1 MAIYHCSVKTIS
13 RSKGRSATAAAAY
26 RSGVC
31 LEDERTGEVHDY
43 THKSGIEHTELI
55 MPEGITLDREQL
67 WNAAE
72 ASEKRKNS
80 TVAREYEVALPEELN
95 PEQRTELAR
104 EFARHLVER
113 YGVAVDVSIHA
124 PGREGDSRNYHAHIL
139 TTTRQ
144 VTPGGFAAKTRA
156 LDDKKTGEIEHVRA
170 TWAQL
175 TNQALEMSGHTER
188 VSHKSLE
195 EQGINRQ
202 PTVHLGPAVTAMERR
217 GVHTDRGELNR
228 GVDTQEA
235 QKELAAAEQ
244 VQAGAER
251 MRAQARQ
258 WKQAQ
263 EQAKQKEIARQRERE
278 RIEREEKERQQKLEA
293 ERKAQERERLEQ
305 GRARQRSRGPGLGR

>member
-1 MAIYHCSVKTIS
+1 MAIYHCSVKTV
-13 RSKGRSATAAAAY
+13 GRSAGRSAVASAAY
-26 RSGVC
+26 RAGVC

-43 THKSGIEHTELI
+43 TRKSGIEHTELI
-55 MPEGITLDREQL
+55 MPEGVTLDREQL

-72 ASEKRKNS
+72 VAEKRKNS

-95 PEQRTELAR
+95 SEQRTELAR
-104 EFARHLVER
+104 DFARHLVER

-175 TNQALEMSGHTER
+175 TNQALERSGHTER

-202 PTVHLGPAVTAMERR
+202 PTVHLGPTVTAMERR

-228 GVDTQEA
+228 GADTQEA

-244 VQAGAER
+244 TQAGAER
-251 MRAQARQ
+251 MRAQARE
-258 WKQAQ
+258 WRQAQ
-263 EQAKQKEIARQRERE
+263 EQAKQQELARQKERE
-278 RIEREEKERQQKLEA
+278 RAEKEQQQKIEA

-305 GRARQRSRGPGLGR
+305 DRARQRSRGPGLGR